1 MKLTLLSALLL
12 LASLSFPA
20 QAQDKAAQKGRNS
33 IQMMLRNGSTVTG
46 NVIYISPDGKMVE
59 MQTETGS
66 QPVWFNEVITVR
78 RDRGDKKWKK
88 RPDPWA
94 FRMRYDP
101 LWKDP
106 SHWEFGFYGDYGF
119 GVGKHGMDR
128 YEVGLNLRY
137 GINEYLFV
145 GGGAGVNSIRNFGTT
160 GCAVFANLR
169 GYMRNHGVR
178 PFGDVRIGYNFR
190 TDSYVDELAR
200 TLHDQGLTLRFG
212 VGIAVV
218 DRSNIGYSFS
228 VGYQMQSIKLMKPNE
243 DAFRQMSGSLAL
255 QLGITFRW

>member
-1 MKLTLLSALLL
+1 MKPILFLALCLMGL
-12 LASLSFPA
+12 SLSA
-20 QAQDKAAQKGRNS
+20 QAQDPAVKKGRNN

-46 NVIYISPDGKMVE
+46 NVMYVSPDGKIIE
-59 MQTETGS
+59 MKTDEGNR
-66 QPVWFNEVITVR
+66 PVWFDDVVAVR
-78 RDRGDKKWKK
+78 RNGGDKKWTKW
-88 RPDPWA
+88 PDPWT

-101 LWKDP
+101 QWKDP

-119 GVGKHGMDR
+119 GVGKYGMDR

-160 GCAVFANLR
+160 GCAVFATLR
-169 GYMRNHGVR
+169 GYVRNHGVR

-190 TDSYVDELAR
+190 TDSYMDELAR
-200 TLHDQGLTLRFG
+200 TLHDQGLALRFG
-212 VGIAVV
+212 AGIAVV
-218 DRSNIGYSFS
+218 DRSNIAYSFS
-228 VGYQMQSIKLMKPNE
+228 VGYQMQSIKLTKPNE
-243 DAFRQMSGSLAL
+243 ETLRQMSGAVAL